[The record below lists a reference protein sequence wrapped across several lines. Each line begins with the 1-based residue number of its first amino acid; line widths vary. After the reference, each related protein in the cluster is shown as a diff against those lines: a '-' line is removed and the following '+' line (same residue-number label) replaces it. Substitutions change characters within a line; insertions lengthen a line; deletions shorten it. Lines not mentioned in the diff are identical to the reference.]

1 MFKRFFPKQEDF
13 FELFQEMA
21 DEMVEASEQ
30 FRLLLKHLDNF
41 ESYAKA
47 IQTHEEKA
55 DNIAETTLTKL
66 HKTFI
71 TPFDRYDIHRF
82 VQRLD
87 DVLDAI
93 YRTSKRIIVYQ
104 VKRVP
109 FEIDSIAYLCVQAA
123 EIIRKT
129 VALISNL
136 KNSVQI
142 LELCE
147 QIDSLEGE
155 AEQLLL
161 SGMSRLFQEQPNH
174 LDLLKTKEIYEYT
187 KSIMKNCQ
195 GVAHIIKDVVLEYS

>member
-1 MFKRFFPKQEDF
+1 MFKRFFPQQEDF
-13 FELFQEMA
+13 FALFQEMA
-21 DEMVEASEQ
+21 DEMVEAAEQ
-30 FRLLLKHLDNF
+30 YRLLLKNLENF
-41 ESYAKA
+41 EGYAKA
-47 IQTHEEKA
+47 IQAHEEKA
-55 DNIAETTLTKL
+55 DNIAEIILTKL

-104 VKRVP
+104 VTKVP
-109 FEIDSIAYLCVQAA
+109 TEIDSIAYLIIQAA
-123 EIIRKT
+123 EILRKT
-129 VALISNL
+129 VSLISNL
-136 KNSVQI
+136 KNSEKI

-147 QIDSLEGE
+147 QIDGLEGE

-161 SGMSRLFQEQPNH
+161 SGMSRLFQDQPDH
-174 LDLLKTKEIYEYT
+174 LELLKTKEIYEYS